1 VRWEGQLER
10 RRGEFV
16 DAAMRAIAEHG
27 PDVSTTQIAAEA
39 GVARTRIYRHF
50 EDAADLQAAIAG
62 RALEMVLGDLEPLW
76 KPEGSPMQMIGG
88 IVDTLIGY
96 LSENRNLYRYLTKYA
111 PSARGSDSDVVT
123 DVKTAIAN
131 HVANIFTYYL
141 DEFEAETKMAEL
153 DAFTMVGMVETAIS
167 RWLDYQY
174 GVTREELSAHL
185 TRWIW
190 ILLDQGLRDAG
201 VELDPNARL
210 APPDLGLRARGG
222 GGPGTAGTPGRWP
235 WGSPGLGLSFGR
247 AYPFPPAVPFCS
259 TFGDWKVKPACIAAP
274 RRRHGIPSESVI

>member
-1 VRWEGQLER
+1 
-10 RRGEFV
+10 
-16 DAAMRAIAEHG
+16 MRAIAEHG

-62 RALEMVLGDLEPLW
+62 RALELVLGDLEPLW

-96 LSENRNLYRYLTKYA
+96 LSENRNLYHYLTKYA

-131 HVANIFTYYL
+131 HVANIFRYYL

-167 RWLDYQY
+167 RWLDYPS
-174 GVTREELSAHL
+174 GLTREELSAHL

-190 ILLDQGLRDAG
+190 VLLDLGLRDAG
-201 VELDPNARL
+201 VELDPNAPL
-210 APPDLGLRARGG
+210 APPDLGLCAGAAGPTPSQRG
-222 GGPGTAGTPGRWP
+222 
-235 WGSPGLGLSFGR
+235 
-247 AYPFPPAVPFCS
+247 
-259 TFGDWKVKPACIAAP
+259 
-274 RRRHGIPSESVI
+274 